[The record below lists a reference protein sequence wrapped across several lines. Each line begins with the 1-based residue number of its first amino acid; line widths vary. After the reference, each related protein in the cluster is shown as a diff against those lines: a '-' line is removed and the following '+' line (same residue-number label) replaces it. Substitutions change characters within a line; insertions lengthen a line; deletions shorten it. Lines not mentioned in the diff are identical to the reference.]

1 MNTLVKGMAIGAIA
15 LLGACGQQGEG
26 QTVGAL
32 AGAVI
37 GGLAGSKVG
46 SGSGRE
52 VAIATGAVIGAF
64 LGAEVGRRLDEHSR
78 IAADNAEQ
86 QALDNGQVGR
96 AIEWENSDNAGG
108 PASGQVIVN
117 RSGRDPNNGQTCREF
132 THVVMIAGDTETVV
146 GQACLGDDGR
156 WTKVS

>member
-26 QTVGAL
+26 QAVGAL

-37 GGLAGSKVG
+37 GGLAGSEVG

-52 VAIATGAVIGAF
+52 VAIATGAVIGAL

-78 IAADNAEQ
+78 MVADNAQ
-86 QALDNGQVGR
+86 QRALDNGQVGR
-96 AIEWENSDNAGG
+96 AIVWESSDNAGG

-117 RSGRDPNNGQTCREF
+117 RSGQDANGRTCREY
-132 THVVMIAGDTETVV
+132 THVVTIAGDTETVV